1 MDKQKLLVIAGPTA
15 SGKSSLAVQ
24 LAKRWN
30 GEVISADSM
39 QVYRRM
45 DIGTAKVTP
54 EEMEGVPH
62 HLIDVLEPQE
72 EWNVALFQE
81 QASAAIR
88 DIASRGRLPILCGG
102 TGFYLHALLY
112 DTQFDEEPG
121 QKKIRKALEA
131 RLQEEGP
138 EQLHQELQAIDPLSA
153 EAIHPHNAKRVIRAL
168 EYYQLHG
175 TPISAHNQEQKK
187 KVSPFDLCYL
197 ALSMDRQK
205 LYDRIDL
212 RVDQMVAQGL
222 VQEVRSLTEEGLSAG
237 MTAMQ
242 GLGYKEILPYLNGA
256 CTLEEAVRILKR
268 DTRHFAKRQL
278 TWLRAEK
285 DVRWIDAGQGPEEL
299 LRQAEA
305 QIRQVYGK

>member
-121 QKKIRKALEA
+121 QKEIRKALEA

-187 KVSPFDLCYL
+187 KESPFDLCYL

-242 GLGYKEILPYLNGA
+242 GLGYKEILPYLNGV

>member
-1 MDKQKLLVIAGPTA
+1 MEKQKLLVIAGPTA
-15 SGKSSLAVQ
+15 SGKSSLAIRM
-24 LAKRWN
+24 AKRWN

-54 EEMEGVPH
+54 EEAEGIPH
-62 HLIDVLEPQE
+62 HLIDVLEPTE

-81 QASAAIR
+81 QAEAAIR

-112 DTQFDEEPG
+112 GTQFAEEPE
-121 QKKIRKALEA
+121 QRDIRKELED
-131 RLQEEGP
+131 RMRTEGP
-138 EQLHQELQAIDPLSA
+138 EKMHEALRAVDP
-153 EAIHPHNAKRVIRAL
+153 EAADSIHPHNEKRVIRAL
-168 EYYQLHG
+168 EYYRIHG
-175 TPISAHNQEQKK
+175 TPISQHNREMRQKP
-187 KVSPFDLCYL
+187 SPYDLCFL
-197 ALSMDRQK
+197 ALDMDRTV
-205 LYDRIDL
+205 LYDRIDR
-212 RVDQMVAQGL
+212 RVDLMIEQGL
-222 VQEVRSLTEEGLSAG
+222 VDEVRGLVQEGLSAG

-242 GLGYKEILPYLNGA
+242 GLGYKEILPYLEGS
-256 CTLEEAVRILKR
+256 CTLEEAVRVLKR

-285 DVRWIDAGQGPEEL
+285 DVRWIDAGHGAEEL
-299 LRQAEA
+299 LRQAEE

>member
-1 MDKQKLLVIAGPTA
+1 MEKQKLLVIAGPTA

-45 DIGTAKVTP
+45 DIGTAKVTR
-54 EEMEGVPH
+54 EETEGVPH
-62 HLIDVLEPQE
+62 HLIDVLEPTE
-72 EWNVALFQE
+72 EWNVAMFQE
-81 QASAAIR
+81 QAGAAIR

-112 DTQFDEEPG
+112 DTQFEEEPE
-121 QKKIRKALEA
+121 QREIRQQLEA
-131 RLQEEGP
+131 RMRTEGP
-138 EQLHQELQAIDPLSA
+138 ETMHEALRAVDPEAA
-153 EAIHPHNAKRVIRAL
+153 ESIHPHNEKRVIRAL
-168 EYYQLHG
+168 EYYQIHG
-175 TPISAHNQEQKK
+175 TPISRHNQEMRQKE
-187 KVSPFDLCYL
+187 SPYDLCCL
-197 ALSMDRQK
+197 ALSMDRQR

-212 RVDQMVAQGL
+212 RVDQMIEQGL
-222 VQEVRSLTEEGLSAG
+222 VEEVRALVAEGLSAG

-242 GLGYKEILPYLNGA
+242 GLGYKEILPYLEGR

-285 DVRWIDAGQGPEEL
+285 DMRWIDAGQGPEEL
-299 LRQAEA
+299 LRQAED
-305 QIRQVYGK
+305 QIRLVYGK